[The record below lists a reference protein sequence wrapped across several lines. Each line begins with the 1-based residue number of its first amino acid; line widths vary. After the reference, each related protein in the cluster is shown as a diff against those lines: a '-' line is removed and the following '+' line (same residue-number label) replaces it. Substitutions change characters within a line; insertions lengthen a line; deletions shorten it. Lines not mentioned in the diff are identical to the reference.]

1 MQKIDS
7 VDGVVKVQ
15 NVSATQDDAK
25 RSILPFDSVCL
36 TRGGFK
42 LKLVSYLF
50 IGNTHES

>member
-36 TRGGFK
+36 TQRKFR
-42 LKLVSYLF
+42 LKLV
-50 IGNTHES
+50 N

>member
-36 TRGGFK
+36 TRSEFK
-42 LKLVSYLF
+42 LKLITLSVCRQYYDS
-50 IGNTHES
+50 

>member
-15 NVSATQDDAK
+15 NVSTTQDDAK

-42 LKLVSYLF
+42 LKLITLSVCRQYY
-50 IGNTHES
+50 ES